1 MWWVLVCGTV
11 PVLLANTS
19 SVTSLKMTES
29 PSPSHGRPLAAPP
42 GLRQA
47 GSYLTLALQL
57 LGGSA
62 NDVDVRG
69 READGAVHGDVLCRS
84 ICRMD
89 PHVEL
94 WGEKATRGQ
103 SIRAP
108 HAQQA
113 GLFFF

>member
-1 MWWVLVCGTV
+1 M
-11 PVLLANTS
+11 
-19 SVTSLKMTES
+19 
-29 PSPSHGRPLAAPP
+29 AAPP

-69 READGAVHGDVLCRS
+69 WEADGAVHRDVLSRS
-84 ICRMD
+84 ICRVD

-94 WGEKATRGQ
+94 RGGKATCGQ
-103 SIRAP
+103 NIWVP
-108 HAQQA
+108 HAAQQA
-113 GLFFF
+113 GLFFLK

>member
-1 MWWVLVCGTV
+1 M
-11 PVLLANTS
+11 
-19 SVTSLKMTES
+19 
-29 PSPSHGRPLAAPP
+29 AALP

-62 NDVDVRG
+62 DDVDVRG
-69 READGAVHGDVLCRS
+69 READGAVHRDVLSRS

-94 WGEKATRGQ
+94 WGEKATHSQNIGVP
-103 SIRAP
+103 RA
-108 HAQQA
+108 AQQA
-113 GLFFF
+113 GLFFFFFK